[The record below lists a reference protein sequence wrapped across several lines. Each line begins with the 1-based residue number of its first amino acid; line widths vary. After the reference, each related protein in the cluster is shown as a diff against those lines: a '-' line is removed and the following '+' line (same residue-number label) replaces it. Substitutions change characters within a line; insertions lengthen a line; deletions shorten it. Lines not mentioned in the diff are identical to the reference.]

1 MNYKSAI
8 LAVAIGTLS
17 LAMAPVAEATI
28 LSLDFGTLAN
38 NGSVALGDVNLSLYE
53 EIQIEGKV
61 VGSGSFTINPYVDL
75 VPTNGLE
82 ASNILVGAPGGA
94 TSVTGS
100 WGAVILNFIF
110 ANGSWAADGSVLF
123 SQAGL
128 LGAQLLTVNWVGATT
143 DQFSTSIAP
152 SPVPLPGAALLLL
165 TALGGIGALGASKR
179 RKAAKAV

>member
-1 MNYKSAI
+1 MSWKSAT
-8 LAVAIGTLS
+8 LALALGTMS
-17 LAMAPVAEATI
+17 FAMAPVAEATI
-28 LSLDFGTLAN
+28 LPLDFGILPN
-38 NGSVALGDVNLSLYE
+38 NGSIALGDVDLSLYD

-61 VGSGSFTINPYVDL
+61 NGSGSFTINPYVDL
-75 VPTNGLE
+75 VPAGGMVT
-82 ASNILVGAPGGA
+82 SNILVGAPGGA
-94 TSVTGS
+94 TAVTGT

-110 ANGSWAADGSVLF
+110 ANGTWAADGSVLF

-128 LGAQLLTVNWVGATT
+128 LGAQLLTVNWVGGTN

-165 TALGGIGALGASKR
+165 TALGGTAGLGSLKR